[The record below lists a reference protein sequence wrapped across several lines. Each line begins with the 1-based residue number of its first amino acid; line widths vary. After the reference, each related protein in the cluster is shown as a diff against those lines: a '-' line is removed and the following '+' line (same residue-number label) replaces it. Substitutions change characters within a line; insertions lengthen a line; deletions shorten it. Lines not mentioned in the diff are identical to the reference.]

1 MLADPNSR
9 SYMTRF
15 SRITVFLT
23 LVFFSLSCGGD
34 DMTVITMKGSDTMVQ
49 LAQRWAENYMKM
61 KEDVQVQVT
70 GGGSGTG
77 ISALIN
83 GTTDI
88 CAASRPMKDNEKQ
101 KLIDKYKSAG
111 VEVRV
116 ARDGITL
123 FVHKE
128 NPVTTLTMD
137 QISKIYKGEI
147 RNWKELGGPNANIVL
162 YGRENSSGTYE
173 FFKEHVLHK
182 KDFANNMQA
191 LPGTAA
197 VVNAVN
203 RDVNGIGFGGVG
215 YSQGLKDLSISNKEA
230 GRAFMPT
237 KENILSGD
245 YPISRYLYL
254 YIRQRP
260 EVEMKAL
267 LDYILSDEG
276 QKVVSNE
283 GFFPVRE

>member
-1 MLADPNSR
+1 
-9 SYMTRF
+9 MTRF
-15 SRITVFLT
+15 SHFLV
-23 LVFFSLSCGGD
+23 LIALSLFSLSCSGD
-34 DMTVITMKGSDTMVQ
+34 DVTVITLKGSDTMVQ
-49 LAQRWAENYMKM
+49 LAQRWAEQYMNAHK
-61 KEDVQVQVT
+61 DIQVQVT

-123 FVHKE
+123 FVHKQ
-128 NPVTTLTMD
+128 NPITTLTME
-137 QISKIYKGEI
+137 QIGKIYKGEI
-147 RNWKELGGPNANIVL
+147 TNWKEVGGRDAEIVL

-203 RDVNGIGFGGVG
+203 RDENGIGFGGVG
-215 YSQGLKDLSISNKEA
+215 YSQGLKDLAVKADDGVEYLPKKEH
-230 GRAFMPT
+230 
-237 KENILSGD
+237 ILSGK

-260 EVEMKAL
+260 EGELKKL
-267 LDYILSDEG
+267 LDHILSPAG
-276 QKVVSNE
+276 QKVVSDE

>member
-1 MLADPNSR
+1 
-9 SYMTRF
+9 MTRF
-15 SRITVFLT
+15 SQFL
-23 LVFFSLSCGGD
+23 LFAGLSFFALSCGGD
-34 DMTVITMKGSDTMVQ
+34 DVTVITMKGSDTMVQ
-49 LAQRWAENYMKM
+49 LAQRWAEQYMNTHQK
-61 KEDVQVQVT
+61 VQVQVT

-123 FVHKE
+123 FVHKQ
-128 NPVTTLTMD
+128 NPVKTLTM
-137 QISKIYKGEI
+137 QEISKIYKGEI
-147 RNWKELGGPNANIVL
+147 KNWKEVGGRDANIVL

-182 KDFANNMQA
+182 GDFSNNMQA

-203 RDVNGIGFGGVG
+203 RDEYGIGFGGVG
-215 YSQGLKDLSISNKEA
+215 YSQGLKDIAVKTEDGAEYL
-230 GRAFMPT
+230 PT
-237 KENILSGD
+237 KENILSAK
-245 YPISRYLYL
+245 YPISRFLYL
-254 YIRQRP
+254 YVRKRP
-260 EVEMKAL
+260 EGEMKKL
-267 LDYILSDEG
+267 LDFILSPDG
-276 QKVVSNE
+276 QKVVANE

>member
-1 MLADPNSR
+1 MTKLTRLLA
-9 SYMTRF
+9 
-15 SRITVFLT
+15 
-23 LVFFSLSCGGD
+23 LVALSFFSLSCSGD
-34 DMTVITMKGSDTMVQ
+34 NVTVITLKGSDTMVQ
-49 LAQRWAENYMKM
+49 LAQRWAEQYMNAHKN
-61 KEDVQVQVT
+61 VQVQVT

-101 KLIDKYKSAG
+101 KLIDKYQSAG

-123 FVHKE
+123 FVHNQ
-128 NPVTTLTMD
+128 NPVKTLTMD
-137 QISKIYKGEI
+137 QIAKIYKGEI
-147 RNWKELGGPNANIVL
+147 ANWKDVGGNDAEIVL

-182 KDFANNMQA
+182 ADFSNNMQA

-203 RDVNGIGFGGVG
+203 RDESGIGFGGVG
-215 YSQGLKDLSISNKEA
+215 YSKGLKDIAVRADDGMEYLPSKEH
-230 GRAFMPT
+230 
-237 KENILSGD
+237 ILSGK

-254 YIRQRP
+254 YVRQRP
-260 EVEMKAL
+260 EGEIKNL
-267 LDYILSDEG
+267 LDHILSPEG
-276 QKVVSNE
+276 QQVVSNE